1 MSVAS
6 TASDRELERQL
17 VQVQGRALVQAGQ
30 AAKTQ
35 EEPAARTLVGR
46 SGLFPVQSVRQLFSV
61 SGSFYQWK
69 GWDMELQLRIL
80 DCSLVEDKDLDIQPD
95 YSQTSQ
101 AGS

>member
-6 TASDRELERQL
+6 TALDRELERQL
-17 VQVQGRALVQAGQ
+17 VQGQALVQAEQ

-69 GWDMELQLRIL
+69 GWDMEL
-80 DCSLVEDKDLDIQPD
+80 
-95 YSQTSQ
+95 
-101 AGS
+101 